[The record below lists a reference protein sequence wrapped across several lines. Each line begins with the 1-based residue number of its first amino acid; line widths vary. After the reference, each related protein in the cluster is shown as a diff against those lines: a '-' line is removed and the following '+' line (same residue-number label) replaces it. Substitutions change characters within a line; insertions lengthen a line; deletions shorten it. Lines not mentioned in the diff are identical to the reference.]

1 MFERTKS
8 SPACPCSRRIIAI
21 SIILWAALAGPV
33 PSEAQSTDPD
43 LPKTNGRVRA
53 LAKSGNTLYI
63 GGDFTLIG
71 PFTGPGAVLDAA
83 TGAAIGSQIGATMP
97 GAKVRAAAPDGAGG
111 WFVGGQFQLVRGQS
125 RQNLAHILADGSL
138 SPWLVNVN
146 ADVYTIAVVDSVV
159 YIGGAFTIVAG
170 QSRNR
175 VAAVHAVTG
184 TLLPLNPNSDGTVR
198 ALAVGGSKLFMGGS
212 FAQVGGQ
219 SRAQAA
225 AVDLATGAVTAW
237 DPHASSVVQAL
248 AVSGGTVYAG
258 GQFTGIG
265 DALRNYIAALDTT
278 GGFATS
284 WNPNSMSGVNA
295 VSVRNGVVYAG
306 GQFHAIGGMTRN
318 YIAAI
323 DSASGIPTGW
333 NPNTNLD
340 VNSIAVSDSVIYA
353 GGLFGTVGGLPR
365 AGIAALDKATG
376 APTPW
381 RSDAVGGV
389 VHVVAVSG
397 GTIYAGGEFS
407 MIGTTPRR
415 YLAAIDVA
423 TNTVLPWDPN
433 PDGQINALALDGST
447 LFTGGG
453 FSSIG
458 GQPRLTLA
466 AIDTGTG
473 LALPWNAGIGG
484 NPPPYVL
491 ALRVSG
497 TSLYVGGNFS
507 AAGGQLRNNL
517 ACLGAGSAL
526 STPWNPD
533 VYNEFGP
540 TEVDC
545 VTTDGSRVYIGGRFT
560 SVGSTPRAHLAAIDA
575 TTGLA
580 VPGWRPDPDG
590 QVVYAVE
597 VYGSQLY
604 FSGIFTHAG
613 GSVRNNIAAVDRIS
627 GALTSWPSRV
637 GSGGAHYALGAG
649 DGVIYAGD
657 YGLCERDTVAG
668 ASNAWTGNI
677 FGDVAAILVD
687 GPRVYAGGSFQVGN
701 LAVLSS
707 FGVLDVPSAET
718 GTRMVLAQS
727 LPNPAGFITTIRF
740 VLPTARTVTLRVH
753 DIAGRLVAVPI
764 DHESLRAGPHQR
776 GVDVGSLPNGL
787 YFYSLSGNGSTVT
800 RRMIVAR

>member
-1 MFERTKS
+1 
-8 SPACPCSRRIIAI
+8 
-21 SIILWAALAGPV
+21 
-33 PSEAQSTDPD
+33 
-43 LPKTNGRVRA
+43 
-53 LAKSGNTLYI
+53 
-63 GGDFTLIG
+63 
-71 PFTGPGAVLDAA
+71 
-83 TGAAIGSQIGATMP
+83 
-97 GAKVRAAAPDGAGG
+97 
-111 WFVGGQFQLVRGQS
+111 
-125 RQNLAHILADGSL
+125 
-138 SPWLVNVN
+138 
-146 ADVYTIAVVDSVV
+146 
-159 YIGGAFTIVAG
+159 
-170 QSRNR
+170 
-175 VAAVHAVTG
+175 
-184 TLLPLNPNSDGTVR
+184 
-198 ALAVGGSKLFMGGS
+198 
-212 FAQVGGQ
+212 
-219 SRAQAA
+219 
-225 AVDLATGAVTAW
+225 
-237 DPHASSVVQAL
+237 
-248 AVSGGTVYAG
+248 
-258 GQFTGIG
+258 
-265 DALRNYIAALDTT
+265 
-278 GGFATS
+278 
-284 WNPNSMSGVNA
+284 MSGVNA

-353 GGLFGTVGGLPR
+353 GDLFGTVGGLPR

-423 TNTVLPWDPN
+423 TNTGAALGSESRRPDQCPRARRLDPVH
-433 PDGQINALALDGST
+433 GRRFQLDRRSAAT
-447 LFTGGG
+447 DAGGDRHRAPVSLCRG
-453 FSSIG
+453 TPES
-458 GQPRLTLA
+458 A
-466 AIDTGTG
+466 AIRHPTSW
-473 LALPWNAGIGG
+473 LSASAGHRCMWGQLLG
-484 NPPPYVL
+484 
-491 ALRVSG
+491 R
-497 TSLYVGGNFS
+497 
-507 AAGGQLRNNL
+507 GGQLRNNL